1 MENQTITQI
10 DSVAICG
17 EKNRRSAKRP
27 PPKNMQ
33 KPAKQ
38 CFTAAERGSY
48 EECDSSDDGCL
59 LEPTYTTTAKVELV
73 SIDDDDVTAADV
85 ELITYINENT
95 TVNMANRCL
104 EDAAVIDESA
114 QGVMS
119 TSAPEYHGWFTQS
132 EICHIRA
139 IKNRWAQK
147 KALEITASSGD
158 DFDDLMCEI

>member
-104 EDAAVIDESA
+104 DDESVP
-114 QGVMS
+114 GVVS
-119 TSAPEYHGWFTQS
+119 TPAYHGWFTQS
-132 EICHIRA
+132 ELRHIRD